1 MSSDSICVGASESYV
16 FNSENI
22 AGSTWV
28 VFVIDQSGSMSGL
41 REDTVGGYNNL
52 IEEQKKT
59 PGKVSI
65 TTVFFNHVINEICVG
80 IDINEVNPLKQ
91 KDYAPMGSTALY
103 DAIGYT
109 IDAVQTKIDDTNPI
123 DRPKNVLFVIMTD
136 GEENSSIR
144 YKKDEIVKMITH
156 QQNGHGWEFVFCGA
170 DVNAFKE
177 AEALNIHQSANWGGT
192 ARGMSA
198 AYSAINDALYTS
210 KTTGTMSTDTFNNI
224 SG

>member
-1 MSSDSICVGASESYV
+1 MSSDSICVGASESYA
-16 FNSENI
+16 FNSEDI
-22 AGSTWV
+22 AGSTWA

-41 REDTVGGYNNL
+41 REDTIGGYNNL

-65 TTVFFNHVINEICVG
+65 TTVFFNHVIDEICVG
-80 IDINEVNPLKQ
+80 VDLNEVKPLKQ
-91 KDYAPMGSTALY
+91 SDYVPMGSTALY
-103 DAIGYT
+103 DAIGCT
-109 IDAVQTKIDDTNPI
+109 INDVQSKIDDTNPV

-156 QQNGHGWEFVFCGA
+156 QQKGHGWEFVFCGA
-170 DVNAFKE
+170 DVNAFKGSRS
-177 AEALNIHQSANWGGT
+177 LNIHQSANWEGT
-192 ARGMSA
+192 SRGLSA
-198 AYSAINDALYTS
+198 VYGAINDALYTS